1 MSSALGFIETKGLL
15 AAIEGADAMLKA
27 ADVSLLEKH
36 LVGGGLVTIT
46 VAGEVSAVEASV
58 DAAVAA
64 ISLISADALFSH
76 HVIARHYDELDRII
90 TTCAP
95 ASGQDEAEAVVK
107 AAPDLEDMSEQVEK
121 CEPIVQPE
129 PEAGSGEEPA
139 KDVETAPAAKP
150 ATPAAA
156 ITPAYRIS
164 EFKKMKISK
173 IRQIARNLDG
183 IPLTHEEIKKATK
196 KNLIEVIINIT
207 RQIEE

>member
-27 ADVSLLEKH
+27 ADVHLLEKH

-64 ISLISADALFSH
+64 ISRISGSVLFSH

-90 TTCAP
+90 TTCVPAP
-95 ASGQDEAEAVVK
+95 VQNEAETK
-107 AAPDLEDMSEQVEK
+107 QSEK
-121 CEPIVQPE
+121 CEAPVLPEVEVAEE
-129 PEAGSGEEPA
+129 PEATPETKPVTSA
-139 KDVETAPAAKP
+139 KVEV
-150 ATPAAA
+150 
-156 ITPAYRIS
+156 PAYRIS
-164 EFKKMKISK
+164 ELKKMKISRV
-173 IRQIARNLDG
+173 RQIARSLDG
-183 IPLTHEEIKKATK
+183 ISLTHEEIKKATK
-196 KNLIEVIINIT
+196 KTLIEIIINVT